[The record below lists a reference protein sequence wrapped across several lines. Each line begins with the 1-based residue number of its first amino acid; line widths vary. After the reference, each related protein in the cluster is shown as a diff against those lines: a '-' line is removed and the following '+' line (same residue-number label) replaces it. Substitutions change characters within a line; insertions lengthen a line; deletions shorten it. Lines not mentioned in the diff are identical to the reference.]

1 MRERA
6 AQVLQKVDRSR
17 TRIHHGKATV
27 RELGAGRVLSLGGTM
42 VVAGSFAKIITHYW
56 APPAELRDDAI
67 ILIVWLTQTL
77 GFVTVY
83 LWKKYFG

>member
-1 MRERA
+1 MKDSA

-17 TRIHHGKATV
+17 TRIHHGKAKAS
-27 RELGAGRVLSLGGTM
+27 ELGAGRALSFGGTM
-42 VVAGSFAKIITHYW
+42 LVAGSLAKVITHYW
-56 APPAELRDDAI
+56 PPPEAVHDDVI
-67 ILIVWLTQTL
+67 VLIVWLTQTL